1 MFFCDAGWA
10 ALHLTFFAGFL
21 VGACFVDDGVTFSWP
36 SRRPFPEAAGLAV
49 SAAYGLTGIT
59 ERADVALVWLWYSRG
74 YIATC
79 RLWQRIA

>member
-1 MFFCDAGWA
+1 MFFCDASGA
-10 ALHLTFFAGFL
+10 ALHMTFFAGFL

-36 SRRPFPEAAGLAV
+36 SRRPLPVAAGLAV

-59 ERADVALVWLWYSRG
+59 EWADVALVWLWDARG
-74 YIATC
+74 YIATH